1 MSLESL
7 KIQGECRK
15 REREEQTDVNR
26 KGIKMERKKNIYPR
40 LTSPIPT
47 PRSGGLAA
55 ASTMVSVDVYYKV
68 YFMTELSS

>member
-26 KGIKMERKKNIYPR
+26 KGIKSW
-40 LTSPIPT
+40 LTLS
-47 PRSGGLAA
+47 
-55 ASTMVSVDVYYKV
+55 YYIK
-68 YFMTELSS
+68 FKWSK